1 MVYEAVPID
10 VEIQQLTP
18 GQRDALSRYKIH
30 ENINTILANE
40 ETPKLLLGGIAIASL
55 PIILPIL
62 IGALSK
68 QTPTIDPELAKK
80 IDTVVF
86 YKDLTEGLG
95 EIAFLPLT
103 GGLFYKGEAKDFYD
117 KYVKR

>member
-30 ENINTILANE
+30 ENINTFLGNE
-40 ETPKLLLGGIAIASL
+40 QTPKLLLGGIAIASL
-55 PIILPIL
+55 PVILPI
-62 IGALSK
+62 IISALSK
-68 QTPTIDPELAKK
+68 QTAIDPELAQK
-80 IDTVVF
+80 IDTVLF
-86 YKDLTEGLG
+86 YKDLTEALG
-95 EIAFLPLT
+95 EVAFLPLT
-103 GGLFYKGEAKDFYD
+103 GGLFYKGEAKDFWD

>member
-55 PIILPIL
+55 PVILPIL

-68 QTPTIDPELAKK
+68 QTTIDPELAKK